1 MVDVGLL
8 ALSVFFAGWGL
19 LLAARPYRVARL
31 GERVDA
37 IGSRRSWNSVEP
49 TDWNVRLTRAVGV
62 GLALFGLLVAGFA
75 FL

>member
-8 ALSVFFAGWGL
+8 ALSAIFAGYGL

-31 GERVDA
+31 DERTDA

-49 TDWNVRLTRAVGV
+49 TTGTCR
-62 GLALFGLLVAGFA
+62 
-75 FL
+75 

>member
-31 GERVDA
+31 DERTDA

-49 TDWNVRLTRAVGV
+49 TDWNVQMTRIVGV
-62 GLALFGLLVAGFA
+62 GLALFGLLVAALA

>member
-19 LLAARPYRVARL
+19 LLAARPYRAARL
-31 GERVDA
+31 DERTDA

-49 TDWNVRLTRAVGV
+49 TDWNVQMTRIVGV
-62 GLALFGLLVAGFA
+62 GLALFGLLVAALA

>member
-1 MVDVGLL
+1 MVDVRLL
-8 ALSVFFAGWGL
+8 AISAFFAGSGF

-31 GERVDA
+31 GERLDA

-62 GLALFGLLVAGFA
+62 GFALFGLLVAGLA